1 MNRTITEIADLLR
14 DIAGS
19 MRRQINNY
27 ESIQSCADY
36 PDELKEAADELDAI
50 RIKQNLGG

>member
-50 RIKQNLGG
+50 RIKQNLGE